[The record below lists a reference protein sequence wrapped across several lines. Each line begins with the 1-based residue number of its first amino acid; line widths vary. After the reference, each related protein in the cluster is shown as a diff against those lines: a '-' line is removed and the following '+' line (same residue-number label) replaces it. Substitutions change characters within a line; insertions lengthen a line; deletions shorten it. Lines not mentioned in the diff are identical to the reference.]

1 MNMTFFT
8 DNLWFWLE
16 DSNELNFQMGYD
28 FIKKKELLT
37 IKEKIKENKKIDY
50 YRLREVS
57 NVIFRNQNIS
67 LIVMGDA
74 KGLTRQS

>member
-37 IKEKIKENKKIDY
+37 IKEKIKENKK
-50 YRLREVS
+50 
-57 NVIFRNQNIS
+57 
-67 LIVMGDA
+67 
-74 KGLTRQS
+74 

>member
-1 MNMTFFT
+1 MWIIKNLRENISQRDIDMNMTFFT

-37 IKEKIKENKKIDY
+37 IKEKIKENKKN
-50 YRLREVS
+50 RL
-57 NVIFRNQNIS
+57 I
-67 LIVMGDA
+67 IV
-74 KGLTRQS
+74 